1 MEIPLLGLKEIADQI
16 FFLGYGGM
24 VLMAAVERLKSRRDC
39 VFLWG
44 IDDGPY
50 GQLAQT
56 SADGVKR
63 SATVQAP

>member
-1 MEIPLLGLKEIADQI
+1 LNLLDTDPI
-16 FFLGYGGM
+16 FSLGSGGV

-39 VFLWG
+39 LFLWG
-44 IDDGPY
+44 IDQGPY

-63 SATVQAP
+63 LATLQAQ